1 MELLLLKEYML
12 QDLSCKEGSMV
23 FPEKGTSGMMR
34 VPMRVFE
41 GKQWKMCREGEDTA
55 MMSRDGWRGRSGF
68 GFEKTM
74 KGEGRGCSGGEAK
87 LLRSSWKNL
96 EGGGCSVSTSSIFS

>member
-1 MELLLLKEYML
+1 ML
-12 QDLSCKEGSMV
+12 QDLSCKEGSTV
-23 FPEKGTSGMMR
+23 FPEKGSSGMMR

-41 GKQWKMCREGEDTA
+41 GKLWKMCREGEDRA
-55 MMSRDGWRGRSGF
+55 MMRRDGLRGSSGL

-74 KGEGRGCSGGEAK
+74 KGEGRGSGGGEAK

-96 EGGGCSVSTSSIFS
+96 EGGGFSVSASSIS

>member
-1 MELLLLKEYML
+1 ML
-12 QDLSCKEGSMV
+12 QDLSCKEGSTV
-23 FPEKGTSGMMR
+23 FPEKGSSGMMR

-41 GKQWKMCREGEDTA
+41 GKQLWKMCREGEERA
-55 MMSRDGWRGRSGF
+55 MMRRDGLRGSSGL

-74 KGEGRGCSGGEAK
+74 KGDGRGGSGEGVK

-96 EGGGCSVSTSSIFS
+96 EGGGFSVSTSSIS

>member
-1 MELLLLKEYML
+1 ML

-23 FPEKGTSGMMR
+23 FPEKGSSGRMR

-41 GKQWKMCREGEDTA
+41 GKVWKMYREGEERA
-55 MMSRDGWRGRSGF
+55 MMRRDGLRGSCSGL
-68 GFEKTM
+68 GFEKRM
-74 KGEGRGCSGGEAK
+74 KGDGRGSGGEAK

-96 EGGGCSVSTSSIFS
+96 EGGGFSVSTSSIFFSYRS